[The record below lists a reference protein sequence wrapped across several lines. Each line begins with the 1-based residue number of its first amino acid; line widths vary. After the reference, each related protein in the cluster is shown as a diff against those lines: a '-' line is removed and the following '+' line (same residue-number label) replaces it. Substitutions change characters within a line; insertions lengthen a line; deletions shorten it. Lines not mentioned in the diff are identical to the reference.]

1 VRIIDI
7 ARPLVRTRLRTDFL
21 WMLAGNVLYSA
32 CQWGIIVALAKLGT
46 TEQVGEYALGMAV
59 SAPIV
64 LFANFQLRALLAS
77 DVRDQFTLSQYLSF
91 RFVSLLAAVVVV
103 AVVAIFSESAGQR
116 AGMIVLVGLAQALE
130 FVSDTYYGYMQKRD
144 RLDRLSRSLMMKGPL
159 ALAMLCAGMYITHSL
174 FWAVLG
180 LIAGRLVIL
189 LLWDSR
195 LGFAGSPAGRRVR
208 LEWNGPVM
216 LRLLRTA
223 APLGIISMLVSLNA
237 SVPRYFVEGHLGSA
251 ELGIFSAIM
260 SLITTGSLVVSAF
273 GQSIFLPVA
282 QACAALDR
290 GRFRSYVAGAMAMGA
305 VLGGAGVLAAVL
317 FGKSI
322 LTHVFR
328 PEYGERADVLIP
340 LAIAGTMNF
349 IGSGLGFVV
358 TAARS
363 LRPQIPVLA
372 AAASASAATAAFA
385 VPRHGLFGAA
395 DASLAAA
402 MVQLAGMSVIL
413 FRVDRQLRRN
423 SSDVKDRTAPPL
435 HAAKAETT

>member
-1 VRIIDI
+1 
-7 ARPLVRTRLRTDFL
+7 
-21 WMLAGNVLYSA
+21 MLSGNVLYSA

-77 DVRDQFTLSQYLSF
+77 DIRDQFPLSQYLSF
-91 RFVSLLAAVVVV
+91 RFVSLLAAIVVV
-103 AVVAIFSESAGQR
+103 AGVAIFSESMSPR
-116 AGMIVLVGLAQALE
+116 AGIIVLVGLAQALE
-130 FVSDTYYGYMQKRD
+130 FVGDTYYGYMQRRE

-159 ALAMLCAGMYITHSL
+159 SLALLCAAMYFTHSV
-174 FWAVLG
+174 FWAVAG
-180 LIAGRLVIL
+180 LILGRCLIL

-195 LGFAGSPAGRRVR
+195 LDFATPGIGRPVC
-208 LEWNGPVM
+208 LEWNSAAM

-223 APLGIISMLVSLNA
+223 APLGIISMLVSLNS

-260 SLITTGSLVVSAF
+260 SLLTTGSLVVSAF

-290 GRFRSYVAGAMAMGA
+290 WKFRSYVGYAMGMGA
-305 VLGGAGVLAAVL
+305 ALGGAAIVGGAL
-317 FGKSI
+317 FGKSV
-322 LTHVFR
+322 LAHVFR
-328 PEYGERADVLIP
+328 PEYGEHAGVLIP
-340 LAIAGTMNF
+340 LTIAGTMNF

-372 AAASASAATAAFA
+372 AAVCASAVTSALAI
-385 VPRHGLFGAA
+385 PRHGLFGAA
-395 DASLAAA
+395 DASMAAA
-402 MVQLAGMSVIL
+402 LVQLAGMGAIL
-413 FRVDRQLRRN
+413 LRVDRQLRRK
-423 SSDVKDRTAPPL
+423 SDGAALKDRVLPPL
-435 HAAKAETT
+435 QTAKAETT

>member
-1 VRIIDI
+1 M
-7 ARPLVRTRLRTDFL
+7 RTRLRTDFL
-21 WMLAGNVLYSA
+21 WVLSGNVLYAA

-77 DVRDQFTLSQYLSF
+77 DVRDQFTFSQYLSF

-103 AVVAIFSESAGQR
+103 AVVAIVSESAGHR

-195 LGFAGSPAGRRVR
+195 LDFAGPQTGQAVR
-208 LEWNGPVM
+208 LEWNGRVM

-260 SLITTGSLVVSAF
+260 SLLTTGSLVVSAF

-290 GRFRSYVAGAMAMGA
+290 WRFRSYVAGAMAMGA
-305 VLGGAGVLAAVL
+305 VLGGAAVLVAVL

-328 PEYGERADVLIP
+328 PEYGERASVLIP
-340 LAIAGTMNF
+340 LTIAGTMNF

-372 AAASASAATAAFA
+372 AAVSASAATSAFA

-402 MVQLAGMSVIL
+402 LVQLAGMSVIL

-423 SSDVKDRTAPPL
+423 SSAIEDHAVPPL